1 MGHLGDRGGLN
12 FTDGGD
18 FPASSVTATGWETR
32 HVASAVTRS
41 SRNPAA
47 ATPASAA
54 GAASSGQPSVDV
66 TAITTRDD
74 FLLELGQALGG
85 QASIRP
91 VDSVAAALES
101 LASPAR
107 RGQVLVIDALHAKE
121 VRPAV
126 DAVQGRAPH
135 AVILVFAAE
144 ALERQVAAAVKGS
157 KVFAVLP
164 SSPVDPRKTHAV
176 FAGVVE
182 EAAARRKPVTAAP
195 TPAADAEVG
204 HESTRGAEA
213 LQGGGM
219 SRGSG
224 RTLMIAGALVAVAAL
239 AAGAWF
245 FTRGGNRAAPSQAPA
260 AAAAAPA
267 SAPQAPGVPAG
278 APAEAPE
285 AALPA
290 APSADLSIVHGK
302 VDELLEKARLAMR
315 ERRYT
320 EPSGDNALIY
330 YRSAAAADAASGEAR
345 AGLQRVA
352 GVFAG
357 RFEESLNAGRLD
369 EAAQNLTNFKA
380 AVPDDRRGAELG
392 ARLANAQIT
401 RAVADGNLER
411 ASALLRQGQ
420 QSGVLQPEQAA
431 RWKSELARRQD
442 EVRVQHL
449 ATLVEERIREGKLV
463 EPADDSARSYLR
475 QLQSAYPSSPHTT
488 RAQRALA
495 SSYMR
500 KARDAGI
507 ARNGAEEE
515 RWLNE
520 ARGAGVSAAE
530 ISAFQ
535 HDLAGAQAKAARTE
549 GDRLVQLARER
560 VREGRL
566 TDPSQDSAAYYV
578 TQLQSADPDNAALAA
593 VSRDLAGKLLERA
606 RAAAQAGKSADQ
618 DLTQARRFGADA
630 RDVQAVQQLAAGK
643 AGANVDPATL
653 AAGLKPVKTVPPEY
667 PQGALAKG
675 VSGSVML
682 SFTVDAK
689 GNTNDVQVLQSTP
702 AGVFDRAAV
711 SAVRRWKYAP
721 VMVNGAAVEVPT
733 RTLVRFELP
742 KQ

>member
-1 MGHLGDRGGLN
+1 M
-12 FTDGGD
+12 
-18 FPASSVTATGWETR
+18 
-32 HVASAVTRS
+32 ASAVTRS

-54 GAASSGQPSVDV
+54 GASSGQPSVDV
-66 TAITTRDD
+66 TAITNRDD

-91 VDSVAAALES
+91 VDSVAAAVEQ

-107 RGQVLVIDALHAKE
+107 RGQVLVIDALHANE

-144 ALERQVAAAVKGS
+144 PLERQVAAAVKGS

-176 FAGVVE
+176 FAGVIE
-182 EAAARRKPVTAAP
+182 EAAARRKPA
-195 TPAADAEVG
+195 TPAPAPPVDAAAEL
-204 HESTRGAEA
+204 ESTSSVEA
-213 LQGGGM
+213 LAVRGRSGGK
-219 SRGSG
+219 G
-224 RTLMIAGALVAVAAL
+224 RTLMIAAACLAVAAL

-245 FTRGGNRAAPSQAPA
+245 FTRGNRAAPAPA
-260 AAAAAPA
+260 PTAQSEGAAQPAAVAQTQAAP
-267 SAPQAPGVPAG
+267 VG

-285 AALPA
+285 AVLPA

-320 EPSGDNALIY
+320 EPTGDNALIY
-330 YRSAAAADAASGEAR
+330 YRSAVAADAASGEAR
-345 AGLQRVA
+345 DGLQRVA

-357 RFEESLNAGRLD
+357 RFEEALGAGHLD
-369 EAAQNLTNFKA
+369 EAAQNLANFKA

-392 ARLANAQIT
+392 AKLANAQIAK
-401 RAVADGNLER
+401 AVADGNLER
-411 ASALLRQGQ
+411 AAALLRQAQ
-420 QSGVLQPEQAA
+420 QSGVLQPEQAT

-442 EVRVQHL
+442 EARVQHL
-449 ATLVEERIREGKLV
+449 ATLVDERIHDGRLV
-463 EPADDSARSYLR
+463 EPADDSARSYVR
-475 QLQSAYPSSPHTT
+475 QLQSAYPSSPHTA
-488 RAQRALA
+488 RAQHALA
-495 SSYMR
+495 NAFMR

-507 ARNGAEEE
+507 ARNAVEQE

-520 ARGAGVSAAE
+520 ARGAGVSATE

-566 TDPSQDSAAYYV
+566 TDPVQDSAAYYV
-578 TQLQSADPDNAALAA
+578 TQLQSADPENAALAA
-593 VSRDLAGKLLERA
+593 VSRDLAGKLLDRA

-618 DLTQARRFGADA
+618 DLAQARRFGADA
-630 RDVQAVQQLAAGK
+630 RDVQAVQQLTAGR

-653 AAGLKPVKTVPPEY
+653 AASLKAVRTVPPEY
-667 PQGALAKG
+667 PQSALTKG
-675 VSGSVML
+675 VSGSVLL

-689 GNTNDVQVLQSTP
+689 GNTSDLQVLQSTP

-711 SAVRRWKYAP
+711 SAVKRWKYAP
-721 VMVNGAAVEVPT
+721 VVVNGAAVEVPT

>member
-1 MGHLGDRGGLN
+1 M
-12 FTDGGD
+12 
-18 FPASSVTATGWETR
+18 
-32 HVASAVTRS
+32 ASAVTRS

-107 RGQVLVIDALHAKE
+107 RGQVLVIDALHANE

-144 ALERQVAAAVKGS
+144 PLERQVAAAVKGS

-176 FAGVVE
+176 FAGVLE

-195 TPAADAEVG
+195 TPAADADVGLESMRSAEV
-204 HESTRGAEA
+204 
-213 LQGGGM
+213 LQGAGM

-224 RTLMIAGALVAVAAL
+224 RTLMIAGAFVAVAAL

-245 FTRGGNRAAPSQAPA
+245 FTRGGNRAAPAEAPA

-267 SAPQAPGVPAG
+267 PAPQALGVPAG
-278 APAEAPE
+278 APAETE

-320 EPSGDNALIY
+320 EPAGDNALIY
-330 YRSAAAADAASGEAR
+330 YRSAVAADAASGEAR
-345 AGLQRVA
+345 DGLQRVA

-369 EAAQNLTNFKA
+369 EAAQNLANFKA

-392 ARLANAQIT
+392 ARLVNAQIT

-431 RWKSELARRQD
+431 RWRSELARRQD

-495 SSYMR
+495 SSYLR

-618 DLTQARRFGADA
+618 DLAQARRFGADA

-653 AAGLKPVKTVPPEY
+653 AASLKAVKTVPPEY
-667 PQGALAKG
+667 PQSALAKG

-689 GNTNDVQVLQSTP
+689 GNTSDVQVLQSTP